1 MGRSMAG
8 AGVGAVQVYFQALE
22 ALLLQPELVNQ
33 SEEERSEV
41 AKAPLTHLQPSYGR
55 DGHTIALLA
64 NHFELQLPTG
74 LFYHNDVEIGC
85 LRHSGAVQPVISK
98 DCKRRVF
105 QLLARQHKHHLDGN
119 LPVFEGQKNMYTRKS
134 FNFQK
139 NVFNVTMEEE
149 GRKPYTFVVSIQ
161 HAATLDTSLLQAV
174 YYKKLKEVP
183 QAVVQAFDIIL
194 RYGPSTVHA
203 VVGRSV
209 FTPPRNYG
217 GVGGGL
223 ELWHGYQTSV
233 RPAQW
238 KPLLDVNTVATAFFE
253 GGPLLELVSK
263 VLRDR
268 RENIDL
274 NQSRRLNDTQ
284 IVKLNKK
291 LKKLKVK
298 VTHQPYPRR
307 YVIERVTKATVN
319 EIEFGDPPTTVAA
332 YFGSKYRPLMF
343 LFFSCI

>member
-1 MGRSMAG
+1 
-8 AGVGAVQVYFQALE
+8 
-22 ALLLQPELVNQ
+22 
-33 SEEERSEV
+33 
-41 AKAPLTHLQPSYGR
+41 
-55 DGHTIALLA
+55 
-64 NHFELQLPTG
+64 
-74 LFYHNDVEIGC
+74 
-85 LRHSGAVQPVISK
+85 
-98 DCKRRVF
+98 
-105 QLLARQHKHHLDGN
+105 
-119 LPVFEGQKNMYTRKS
+119 MYTRKS

-253 GGPLLELVSK
+253 GGPLLKLVSK

-307 YVIERVTKATVN
+307 YVIDRVTKATVI

-343 LFFSCI
+343 LFFSCIYVGTKKSYISLEVCIVLDGQPCRQKLDENQTATVVKKAAVPLAERFQNIRRAVKDCINNNKE